1 MAAWMRVVGGW
12 REVADGKKTQEVGS
26 LVSRRSRC
34 AGWGGGGGKSF
45 ILDSALP
52 PEPGPLSLKGTR
64 SAEKNHAHSP

>member
-1 MAAWMRVVGGW
+1 M
-12 REVADGKKTQEVGS
+12 
-26 LVSRRSRC
+26 
-34 AGWGGGGGKSF
+34 GWGGGGGKSF